1 MEDPEVLKRMLE
13 RERTARKA
21 AEKTLEEKSLE
32 IFRMNEEL
40 RGLNGILEDLINV
53 KNKEMASM
61 AKMTMEN
68 PDPLL
73 RIDFQGMILQQNPVA
88 ANITRI
94 KYLGQSYK
102 SEAFWRFISKES
114 VVSNGGV
121 IELLGNEKVFSFTF
135 APNRDGGYVNIY
147 GRDISDRKTTATRLE
162 NLIENLQ
169 VGVLVEDEDRR
180 IVLANQMFC
189 TLFGMDVDAHTLT
202 GEDCS
207 TYADLAK
214 NYFVNP
220 VIFVSDI
227 ARLLDDRKLV
237 VGQELELADGRF
249 FERDFIPLF
258 VEGEYKGT
266 MWKYR
271 DVSLRKASE
280 KDLKYSE
287 EKYRS
292 IIRNMNL
299 GLIEVDTK
307 ERILYANQSFCEM
320 SGYAQEELLGRNPS
334 ELFLPMESKHLMI
347 EKNLAR
353 QQGVSDAYEV
363 NVELKQGDTRW
374 WLVSGAPL
382 YSNDG
387 ELIGSIGIHLD
398 ITKQKELEYNLITAR
413 QQALAS
419 ATAKEIFLT
428 NMSHELRT
436 PLNGI
441 MGIVRELRRTASD
454 NVMKGH
460 LESVHFAAEHLL
472 NILND
477 ILDLSRIDAGKL
489 TMDNV
494 GFKVEEVI
502 HRSLEVNQLR
512 AEEKGLQIRSEI
524 DQEVSKILVGDPI
537 RLRQILINLI
547 GNAIKFT
554 DNGYVSVRC
563 TMKQALANRQWINF
577 EVEDTGIGM
586 DEEFVKNIFTK
597 FTQEDSSIKRN
608 YGGAGLGLN
617 ITKQL
622 TELMKGVIS
631 VDSKKG
637 KGSKF
642 VVSIPFKI
650 GDESDLPQELSISP
664 ENLNL
669 ENIKVLLVEDNPLNQ
684 EVAKLTLKH
693 LKAKVDVV
701 GDGASAIE
709 KLRLVSYD
717 IVLMDLQMPVLDGY
731 AATKI
736 IRDELKLMVPII
748 ALTANAI
755 KGEREKCLD
764 AGMDD
769 FISKPFEEK
778 DIAKVLVKYVL
789 EKRRDPNMEKKK
801 ASYDLTRL
809 IQLSNGDM
817 SFVKKMVTMFIKQ
830 TEDFQREFSEI
841 QKVKDI
847 VMLNKL
853 SHKMKPA
860 IDNLGISALTT
871 LIRELEKWELAS
883 DDDWVVLHE
892 KVDEVKA
899 VLKQV
904 AIELHKEI

>member
-13 RERTARKA
+13 RERSARKA

-40 RGLNGILEDLINV
+40 RGLNTILEDLINV

-73 RIDFQGMILQQNPVA
+73 RIDLNGMILQQNPVA
-88 ANITRI
+88 NHITRI
-94 KYLGQSYK
+94 KYAGESYK
-102 SEAFWRFISKES
+102 SEAFWKFIATSN
-114 VVSNGGV
+114 VATNGGT
-121 IELLGNEKVFSFTF
+121 IELVGNEKIFAFTF
-135 APNRDGGYVNIY
+135 APNREGGYINVY

-189 TLFGMDVDAHTLT
+189 SLFGIDVDAHTLI

-207 TYADLAK
+207 NYADLSK
-214 NYFVNP
+214 NYFKNP
-220 VIFVSDI
+220 TQFVLDI
-227 ARLLDDRKLV
+227 QQLLDDRKLV
-237 VGQELELADGRF
+237 LAQELELADGRF

-258 VEGEYKGT
+258 VEGEYRGT

-271 DVSLRKASE
+271 DVSLRKTSE

-320 SGYAQEELLGRNPS
+320 SGYTQEELLGKNPS
-334 ELFLPMESKHLMI
+334 ELFLPSESKHLMI

-353 QQGVSDAYEV
+353 QQGISDAYEV

-398 ITKQKELEYNLITAR
+398 ITKQKELEYNLTTAR

-454 NVMKGH
+454 ATMKGH

-489 TMDNV
+489 TMDKI
-494 GFKVEEVI
+494 GFRVEEEI

-524 DQEVSKILVGDPI
+524 DEEVCKILVGDPI
-537 RLRQILINLI
+537 RLRQILINLV

-597 FTQEDSSIKRN
+597 FSQEDSSIKRN

-622 TELMKGVIS
+622 TELMKGVIT

-642 VVSIPFKI
+642 TVSIPFKI
-650 GDESDLPQELSISP
+650 GDESDLPQELTVTP

-701 GDGASAIE
+701 GDGATAIE

-755 KGEREKCLD
+755 KGEREKCLN

-789 EKRRDPNMEKKK
+789 EKRRDPLTEKKP
-801 ASYDLTRL
+801 ATYDLSRL

-830 TEDFQREFSEI
+830 TEDFQREFTEI
-841 QKVKDI
+841 QKLKDV

-860 IDNLGISALTT
+860 IDNLGIVSLTT
-871 LIRELEKWELAS
+871 LIRELEKWELSS
-883 DDDWVVLHE
+883 DDEWVVLHE
-892 KVDEVKA
+892 KVDQVKA
-899 VLKQV
+899 ALKQV

>member
-13 RERTARKA
+13 RERAARKA

-40 RGLNGILEDLINV
+40 RGLNAILEDLINV
-53 KNKEMASM
+53 KNKEMANM

-73 RIDFQGMILQQNPVA
+73 RLDFHGMVMQQNPVA
-88 ANITRI
+88 SKITRI
-94 KYLGQSYK
+94 KFEGNTYT
-102 SEAFWRFISKES
+102 SEEFWRLISQSDK
-114 VVSNGGV
+114 VNGGDS
-121 IELLGNEKVFSFTF
+121 IEVLGNDKVYSFSFV
-135 APNRDGGYVNIY
+135 PNRENGYINVY
-147 GRDISDRKTTATRLE
+147 GRDISDRRTTATRLE

-180 IVLANQMFC
+180 IVLANEMFC
-189 TLFGMDVDAHTLT
+189 SLFGLDAEPEDMIGH
-202 GEDCS
+202 DCS
-207 TYADLAK
+207 SYADMSK
-214 NYFVNP
+214 DFFINPIRFVN
-220 VIFVSDI
+220 DI
-227 ARLLDDRKLV
+227 DVLLENRELV
-237 VGQELELADGRF
+237 VGQELELIDGRF

-320 SGYAQEELLGRNPS
+320 AGYQQHELIGHNPS
-334 ELFLPMESKHLMI
+334 ELFLTNENKHLMI
-347 EKNLAR
+347 EKNIMR

-363 NVELKQGDTRW
+363 NVELRNGDMRW

-382 YSNDG
+382 YSNEG

-398 ITKQKELEYNLITAR
+398 ITKQKELEYNLTTAR

-454 NVMKGH
+454 NTMKGH

-489 TMDNV
+489 TMDNT
-494 GFKVEEVI
+494 GFKVDEVI
-502 HRSLEVNQLR
+502 QRSIEVNKLR
-512 AEEKGLQIRSEI
+512 AEEKGLQLKGEVSE
-524 DQEVSKILVGDPI
+524 EVSKILVGDPI
-537 RLRQILINLI
+537 RVRQILINLI

-563 TMKQALANRQWINF
+563 FVKQVLANRQWITL

-586 DEEFVKNIFTK
+586 DESFVENIFTK
-597 FTQEDSSIKRN
+597 FTQEDSSMKRN

-622 TELMKGVIS
+622 TELMKGVIT
-631 VDSKKG
+631 VESKKG
-637 KGSKF
+637 RGSKF
-642 VVSIPFKI
+642 TVSIPFKI
-650 GDESDLPQELSISP
+650 GDESDLPQELAISP

-693 LKAKVDVV
+693 LKTKVDIV
-701 GDGASAIE
+701 GDGAAAIE
-709 KLRLVSYD
+709 KLRLIAYD

-731 AATKI
+731 ASTKI

-755 KGEREKCLD
+755 KGEREKCLN

-769 FISKPFEEK
+769 FVSKPFEEK

-789 EKRRDPNMEKKK
+789 DKRREPGAEKAK
-801 ASYDLTRL
+801 ALYDLTRL

-830 TEDFQREFSEI
+830 TEDFNKEFTEI

-860 IDNLGISALTT
+860 IDNLGIVSLTT
-871 LIRELEKWELAS
+871 LIRELEKWELS
-883 DDDWVVLHE
+883 SEDEWKILHD
-892 KVDEVKA
+892 KVDDVKNI
-899 VLKQV
+899 LKQV

>member
-1 MEDPEVLKRMLE
+1 MEDPELFKRMLE
-13 RERTARKA
+13 RERAARKA
-21 AEKTLEEKSLE
+21 AERTLEQKSLE

-40 RGLNGILEDLINV
+40 RGLNAILEDLINV
-53 KNKEMASM
+53 KNKEMANM

-73 RIDFQGMILQQNPVA
+73 RLDFHGMVMQQNPVA
-88 ANITRI
+88 SKITRI
-94 KYLGQSYK
+94 KFEGITYP
-102 SEAFWRFISKES
+102 SEEFWYNIAQTDK
-114 VVSNGGV
+114 VNGSHI
-121 IELLGNEKVFSFTF
+121 IEVLGNDRVYSFSFV
-135 APNRDGGYVNIY
+135 PNRENGYINVY
-147 GRDISDRKTTATRLE
+147 GRDISDRRTTATRLE

-169 VGVLVEDEDRR
+169 LGVLVEDEDRR
-180 IVLANQMFC
+180 IVLANEMFSS
-189 TLFGMDVDAHTLT
+189 LFGLDIDPNDLIGQDCTNYAAISKDFFKNQEQFVRDIDILLENKELVL
-202 GEDCS
+202 GE
-207 TYADLAK
+207 
-214 NYFVNP
+214 
-220 VIFVSDI
+220 
-227 ARLLDDRKLV
+227 
-237 VGQELELADGRF
+237 ELELIDGRF

-320 SGYAQEELLGRNPS
+320 AGYQQQELIGRNPS
-334 ELFLPMESKHLMI
+334 EIFLSSENKHLMI
-347 EKNLAR
+347 EKNILR

-363 NVELKQGDTRW
+363 NVELRNGDIRW

-398 ITKQKELEYNLITAR
+398 ITKQKELEYNLTTAR

-441 MGIVRELRRTASD
+441 MGIVRELRRAASD

-460 LESVHFAAEHLL
+460 LESIHFAAEHLL

-489 TMDNV
+489 TIDNS
-494 GFKVEEVI
+494 GFKIEEVI
-502 HRSLEVNQLR
+502 QRSIEVNKPR
-512 AEEKGLQIRSEI
+512 AEEKGLQLKGEVT
-524 DQEVSKILVGDPI
+524 DEVSRILVGDPI

-563 TMKQALANRQWINF
+563 YVKQALANRQWITL

-586 DEEFVKNIFTK
+586 DESFVENIFSK

-622 TELMKGVIS
+622 TELMKGVI
-631 VDSKKG
+631 VVESKKG
-637 KGSKF
+637 RGSKF
-642 VVSIPFKI
+642 IVSIPFKI
-650 GDESDLPQELSISP
+650 GDESDLPQELTVSP

-693 LKAKVDVV
+693 LKTKVDVV
-701 GDGASAIE
+701 GDGAAAIE
-709 KLRLVSYD
+709 KLRIVSYD

-736 IRDELKLMVPII
+736 IRNELKLMVPII

-755 KGEREKCLD
+755 KGERDKCLN

-769 FISKPFEEK
+769 FVSKPFEEK

-789 EKRRDPNMEKKK
+789 DKRREPGVEKVS
-801 ASYDLTRL
+801 ALYDLSRL

-830 TEDFQREFSEI
+830 TEDFNKEFSEI
-841 QKVKDI
+841 QKLKDI

-860 IDNLGISALTT
+860 IDNLGISSLTT

-883 DDDWVVLHE
+883 EEDWSILHG
-892 KVDEVKA
+892 KVDDVKRI
-899 VLKQV
+899 LKQV
-904 AIELHKEI
+904 AVELHKEI

>member
-13 RERTARKA
+13 RERAARKA

-40 RGLNGILEDLINV
+40 RGLNVILEDLINV
-53 KNKEMASM
+53 KNKEMANM

-73 RIDFQGMILQQNPVA
+73 RLDFHGMVMQQNPVA
-88 ANITRI
+88 SKITRI
-94 KYLGQSYK
+94 KFEGITYTSV
-102 SEAFWRFISKES
+102 EFWRYFSQTDKVNS
-114 VVSNGGV
+114 GDP
-121 IELLGNEKVFSFTF
+121 IEVLGNEKVYSFSFV
-135 APNRDGGYVNIY
+135 PNRESGYINVY
-147 GRDISDRKTTATRLE
+147 GRDISDRRTTATRLE

-180 IVLANQMFC
+180 IVLANEMFC
-189 TLFGMDVDAHTLT
+189 SLFGLDAEPEDMI
-202 GEDCS
+202 GQDCS
-207 TYADLAK
+207 SYADMSK
-214 NYFVNP
+214 DYFVDP
-220 VIFVSDI
+220 MGFVSDI
-227 ARLLDDRKLV
+227 DLLLENKELV
-237 VGQELELADGRF
+237 VGQELELTDGRF

-320 SGYAQEELLGRNPS
+320 AGYQQQELIGHNPS
-334 ELFLPMESKHLMI
+334 ELFLTNDNKHVMI
-347 EKNLAR
+347 EKNILR

-363 NVELKQGDTRW
+363 NVELRNGDLRW

-398 ITKQKELEYNLITAR
+398 ITKQKELEYNLTTAR

-460 LESVHFAAEHLL
+460 LESIHFAADHLL

-489 TMDNV
+489 TMDNT
-494 GFKVEEVI
+494 GFKVEDVI
-502 HRSLEVNQLR
+502 QRSIEVNKLR
-512 AEEKGLQIRSEI
+512 AEEKGLQLKGEVSE
-524 DQEVSKILVGDPI
+524 EVSKILVGDPI
-537 RLRQILINLI
+537 RVRQILINLI

-554 DNGYVSVRC
+554 DNGYVSIRC
-563 TMKQALANRQWINF
+563 YVKQSLANRQWITL

-586 DEEFVKNIFTK
+586 EESFVDNIFSK

-631 VDSKKG
+631 VESKKG
-637 KGSKF
+637 RGSKF
-642 VVSIPFKI
+642 IVSIPFKI
-650 GDESDLPQELSISP
+650 GDESDLPVELTISP

-693 LKAKVDVV
+693 LKTKVDVV
-701 GDGASAIE
+701 GDGAAAIE

-755 KGEREKCLD
+755 KGEREKCLN

-769 FISKPFEEK
+769 FVSKPFEEK
-778 DIAKVLVKYVL
+778 DIAKVLVKHVL
-789 EKRRDPNMEKKK
+789 DKRREPGTEKVK
-801 ASYDLTRL
+801 ALYDLTRL

-830 TEDFQREFSEI
+830 TEDFNKEFTEI

-847 VMLNKL
+847 AMLNKL

-860 IDNLGISALTT
+860 IDNLGIVSLAT
-871 LIRELEKWELAS
+871 LIRELEKWELSS
-883 DDDWVVLHE
+883 DDEWNILHK
-892 KVDEVKA
+892 KVEDVKNI
-899 VLKQV
+899 LKQV